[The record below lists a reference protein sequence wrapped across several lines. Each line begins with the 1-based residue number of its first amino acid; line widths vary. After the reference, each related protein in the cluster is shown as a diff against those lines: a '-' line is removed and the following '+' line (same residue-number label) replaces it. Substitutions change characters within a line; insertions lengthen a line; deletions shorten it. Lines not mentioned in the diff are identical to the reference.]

1 MVLGSRMR
9 ERRRERGLSQERL
22 ANQAGVT
29 LSAIQ
34 RLEAGQVSDPHY
46 STLTGIAHALGTTV
60 AELVGEKELVPLD
73 EAPEKGP
80 TEAEGASLEEPL
92 PKTVAEVR
100 AKFLPIAAILDDY
113 CRAYE
118 QIIERGE
125 LRAED
130 GVAFAHTAVE
140 AHGYHL
146 HAIEVEIRA
155 LGYVLDRERKPRQKE
170 QLYDLSVLRP
180 AFARY
185 HALMQTLVER
195 IPD

>member
-73 EAPEKGP
+73 EAPEETGP
-80 TEAEGASLEEPL
+80 EERQRPS
-92 PKTVAEVR
+92 
-100 AKFLPIAAILDDY
+100 
-113 CRAYE
+113 
-118 QIIERGE
+118 
-125 LRAED
+125 
-130 GVAFAHTAVE
+130 
-140 AHGYHL
+140 
-146 HAIEVEIRA
+146 
-155 LGYVLDRERKPRQKE
+155 LDRVREVFTPLADGLNHYCARWEEKLPTLQGTSE
-170 QLYDLSVLRP
+170 EVADFFADLQDFRPIFLRVLQNEFY
-180 AFARY
+180 AIAE
-185 HALMQTLVER
+185 ALDL
-195 IPD
+195 